1 LGGLSRRLLAAGV
14 GSRGLV
20 GVVRFVV
27 PALVLSWVVGSGAL
41 AASARLDGRAGSAK
55 ACSQLD
61 VTGTWTTLQSN
72 RYTVTWRFAQAGTR
86 ISGSAVLPKAD
97 ADRAGYTGTVGQLV
111 KGSLV
116 GDRLDVVVQWPA
128 RADGTVVRGEY
139 VGTVIASRV
148 SDGQAWDLAN
158 PSAKASW
165 TGSGPAKC
173 AGVNTAVY
181 HGPFKVDISFH
192 AQNLPTT
199 PPLDGGTCPGATVQA
214 IVTGKINGQRTEAGD
229 IQGGGDVVATPHLSK
244 CRVPVINFRI
254 VDVQLRVL
262 SPGKRMRL
270 QLAVQISASG
280 VHRPGDC
287 KVSTSGTIVAIYDDT
302 LTVSNGLRD
311 HRLTIGPWQA
321 PGCTAHNDTITN
333 SITSIPADA
342 GSSTWVRVWIG
353 CLATGYSP
361 RNCT

>member
-1 LGGLSRRLLAAGV
+1 MGALSRRLPEAGL
-14 GSRGLV
+14 GSRGPV
-20 GVVRFVV
+20 RVVRFAVAV
-27 PALVLSWVVGSGAL
+27 LVLCGLVGGAAFAAPTRGVERSGNAT
-41 AASARLDGRAGSAK
+41 
-55 ACSQLD
+55 ACSHLN

-72 RYTVTWRFAQAGTR
+72 LYRVTWKFAQTGTK
-86 ISGSAVLPKAD
+86 ISGSAILPQAD
-97 ADRAGYTGTVGQLV
+97 ADRAGYTGTVGHLI

-116 GDRLDVVVQWPA
+116 GDHLDVVVQWPA
-128 RADGTVVRGEY
+128 RSDGSVARGEY
-139 VGTVIASRV
+139 VGTVIGGRV

-158 PSAKASW
+158 PAAKASW
-165 TGSGPAKC
+165 TGNGPAKC
-173 AGVNTAVY
+173 AGAGASVY
-181 HGPFKVDISFH
+181 EGAFKVDISFH

-214 IVTGKINGQRTEAGD
+214 VVTGKVVGQRTPNGD
-229 IQGGGDVVATPHLSK
+229 IQGGGDVAATPHLSK

-254 VDVQLRVL
+254 LDVQLSVL
-262 SPGKRMRL
+262 SPGKRLRL
-270 QLAVQISASG
+270 QLAVSISGTG

-287 KVSTSGTIVAIYDDT
+287 RVNTSGTIVAIYDDT

-361 RNCT
+361 KNCT